1 MMVVLHEMR
10 RRARFLVGP
19 FLGLALTSYFVYHT
33 IEGDRGLRAWR
44 DITQQ
49 LGVANDQLNTVQAE
63 HDALAHKVAG
73 LDPNHVDPDLLDQQ
87 IRATLD
93 LVAPNEFVVMQP
105 NQANQPGPAGPPR

>member
-1 MMVVLHEMR
+1 MIVLHEMR

-19 FLGLALTSYFVYHT
+19 LLGAALTSYFVYHT

-44 DITQQ
+44 GITQQ
-49 LGVANDQLNTVQAE
+49 LRVATDTLTTVQAE

-73 LDPNHVDPDLLDQQ
+73 LDPKHVDPDLLDQQ

-93 LVAPNEFVVMQP
+93 LVSPGEVVIMQP
-105 NQANQPGPAGPPR
+105 AEPRPPR

>member
-1 MMVVLHEMR
+1 MIVLHEMR

-19 FLGLALTSYFVYHT
+19 LLGAALTSYFVYHT

-49 LGVANDQLNTVQAE
+49 LHAANDQLATVQAE
-63 HDALAHKVAG
+63 RDALAHKVGG

-87 IRATLD
+87 IRSTLE
-93 LVAPNEFVVMQP
+93 LVSPNEIIILQP
-105 NQANQPGPAGPPR
+105 TPPSPVR

>member
-1 MMVVLHEMR
+1 MVVVLHEIR
-10 RRARFLVGP
+10 RRVRFLVGP
-19 FLGLALTSYFVYHT
+19 LLGAALTSYFVYHT

-49 LGVANDQLNTVQAE
+49 LRVANEQLSTVQGE
-63 HDALAHKVAG
+63 HDALAHKVGG

-93 LVAPNEFVVMQP
+93 LVSPNEIVLMQP
-105 NQANQPGPAGPPR
+105 NQPSRAR